1 MIIGVIGGV
10 GAGKSSV
17 LDVLTQ
23 ECQFT
28 AYRTDDIAKSF
39 YVHGHPVFE
48 ALKALLGADI
58 ERTDGSVDLPAFA
71 AKIYGAGNAKT
82 RAAVDHIVHPA
93 VWKYVDEQVRAAR
106 KSGADIA
113 VETALPTAHFVEI
126 CDEVWFVYTE
136 ESVRIARLMDTRG
149 YSKEKARAMIH
160 AQRPDDDYAAMA
172 DFVIDNS
179 GSREETETMIRKHLH
194 KG

>member
-23 ECQFT
+23 EYQFT

-58 ERTDGSVDLPAFA
+58 ERDDGSVDLPAFA

-82 RAAVDHIVHPA
+82 RVAVDHIVHPA
-93 VWKYVDEQVRAAR
+93 VWKYVDAQVRAAR
-106 KSGADIA
+106 KSGADIV
-113 VETALPTAHFVEI
+113 VETALPTAHFVEL

-136 ESVRIARLMDTRG
+136 ESVRIARLMETRG
-149 YSKEKARAMIH
+149 YSEEKARAMIH
-160 AQRPDDDYAAMA
+160 AQIADDDYAAMA
-172 DFVIDNS
+172 DVVIDNS
-179 GSREETETMIRKHLH
+179 GSREETEGCIRTHFDK
-194 KG
+194 

>member
-23 ECQFT
+23 EYQFT

-58 ERTDGSVDLPAFA
+58 ERADGSVDLPAFA

-82 RAAVDHIVHPA
+82 RAEVDHIVHPA
-93 VWKYVDEQVRAAR
+93 VWKYVEERVRAAR
-106 KSGADIA
+106 KSGADIV
-113 VETALPTAHFVEI
+113 VETALPTAHFVEL

-136 ESVRIARLMDTRG
+136 ESVRIARLMETRG
-149 YSKEKARAMIH
+149 YSEEKARAMIH
-160 AQRPDDDYAAMA
+160 AQIPDDEYAAMA
-172 DFVIDNS
+172 DFVVDNS
-179 GSREETETMIRKHLH
+179 KTREETQAVIRSQLLE
-194 KG
+194 G

>member
-23 ECQFT
+23 EYQFT

-58 ERTDGSVDLPAFA
+58 ERADGSVEVVQFRNGLPLQPNALRLGSPSF
-71 AKIYGAGNAKT
+71 GA
-82 RAAVDHIVHPA
+82 R
-93 VWKYVDEQVRAAR
+93 RR
-106 KSGADIA
+106 LGA
-113 VETALPTAHFVEI
+113 TCPRSALP
-126 CDEVWFVYTE
+126 
-136 ESVRIARLMDTRG
+136 
-149 YSKEKARAMIH
+149 
-160 AQRPDDDYAAMA
+160 
-172 DFVIDNS
+172 
-179 GSREETETMIRKHLH
+179 
-194 KG
+194 

>member
-23 ECQFT
+23 EYQFT

-39 YVHGHPVFE
+39 YVHGHLVFE

-58 ERTDGSVDLPAFA
+58 ERADGSVDLPAFA

-82 RAAVDHIVHPA
+82 RAEVDHIVHPA
-93 VWKYVDEQVRAAR
+93 VWKYVEERVRAAR
-106 KSGADIA
+106 KSGADIV
-113 VETALPTAHFVEI
+113 VETALPTAHFVEL

-136 ESVRIARLMDTRG
+136 ESVRIARLMETRG
-149 YSKEKARAMIH
+149 YSEEKARAMIH
-160 AQRPDDDYAAMA
+160 AQIPDDEYAAMA
-172 DFVIDNS
+172 DFVVDNS
-179 GSREETETMIRKHLH
+179 KTREETQAVIRSHLLE
-194 KG
+194 G

>member
-23 ECQFT
+23 KYQFT

-48 ALKALLGADI
+48 VLKALLGADI
-58 ERTDGSVDLPAFA
+58 EKADGGVDLPVFA
-71 AKIYGAGNAKT
+71 SKIYGAGKT
-82 RAAVDHIVHPA
+82 KLRARVDHIVHPA
-93 VWKYVDEQVRAAR
+93 VWKYVDEEVRTAR
-106 KSGADIA
+106 KRGADIV

-126 CDEVWFVYTE
+126 CNEVWFVYTE
-136 ESVRIARLMDTRG
+136 EAVRIARLMETRG
-149 YSKEKARAMIH
+149 YSEEKARAMIH
-160 AQRPDDDYAAMA
+160 AQIADDDYAAMS

-179 GSREETETMIRKHLH
+179 GSREETEEYIRTHFGK
-194 KG
+194 

>member
-1 MIIGVIGGV
+1 MVIGVIGGV

-23 ECQFT
+23 EYQFAT
-28 AYRTDDIAKSF
+28 YRTDDIAKSF

-48 ALKALLGADI
+48 ALKELLGADI
-58 ERTDGSVDLPAFA
+58 ERADGSVDLPAFA
-71 AKIYGAGNAKT
+71 AKIYGTGNAKT

-93 VWKYVDEQVRAAR
+93 VWKYVDAQVRAAR
-106 KSGADIA
+106 KSGADIV
-113 VETALPTAHFVEI
+113 VETALPTAHFVEL

-136 ESVRIARLMDTRG
+136 EAVRIARLMETRG

-160 AQRPDDDYAAMA
+160 AQIPDDDYASMA
-172 DFVIDNS
+172 DVVIDNS
-179 GSREETETMIRKHLH
+179 GSREETEGRIRAVL
-194 KG
+194 

>member
-1 MIIGVIGGV
+1 M
-10 GAGKSSV
+10 

-23 ECQFT
+23 EYQFT

-48 ALKALLGADI
+48 ALKELLGADI
-58 ERTDGSVDLPAFA
+58 ERADGSVDLPAFA

-106 KSGADIA
+106 KSGADIV
-113 VETALPTAHFVEI
+113 VETALPTAHFVEL

-136 ESVRIARLMDTRG
+136 EAVRIARLMETRG
-149 YSKEKARAMIH
+149 YSEEKARAMIH
-160 AQRPDDDYAAMA
+160 AQIPDDEYAAMA

-179 GSREETETMIRKHLH
+179 GSREETEGRIRAVL
-194 KG
+194 

>member
-23 ECQFT
+23 EYQFT

-58 ERTDGSVDLPAFA
+58 ERADGSVDLPAFA

-82 RAAVDHIVHPA
+82 RAEVDHIVHPA
-93 VWKYVDEQVRAAR
+93 VWKYVEERVRAAR
-106 KSGADIA
+106 KSGADIV
-113 VETALPTAHFVEI
+113 VETALPTAHFVEL

-136 ESVRIARLMDTRG
+136 ESVRIARLMETRG
-149 YSKEKARAMIH
+149 YSEEKARAMIH
-160 AQRPDDDYAAMA
+160 VQIPDDEYAAMA
-172 DFVIDNS
+172 DFVVDNS
-179 GSREETETMIRKHLH
+179 KTREETQAVIRSHLLE
-194 KG
+194 G

>member
-23 ECQFT
+23 EYNFT

-58 ERTDGSVDLPAFA
+58 EKPDRSVDLPVFA
-71 AKIYGAGNAKT
+71 SKIYGAGKQKL
-82 RAAVDHIVHPA
+82 RAQVDSIVHPA
-93 VWKYVDEQVRAAR
+93 VWRYVDERVREAR
-106 KSGADIA
+106 KSGADIV
-113 VETALPTAHFVEI
+113 VETALPTAHFAEL

-136 ESVRIARLMDTRG
+136 EAVRIARLMETRG
-149 YSKEKARAMIH
+149 YSEEKARAMIH
-160 AQRPDDDYAAMA
+160 AQIEDDEYASMA
-172 DFVIDNS
+172 DFVLDNS
-179 GSREETETMIRKHLH
+179 GSREETEAAIRGHFQ
-194 KG
+194 

>member
-23 ECQFT
+23 EYNFT

-48 ALKALLGADI
+48 ALKSLLGADI
-58 ERTDGSVDLPAFA
+58 EQPDRSVDLPVFA
-71 AKIYGAGNAKT
+71 SRIYGAGKQKL
-82 RAAVDHIVHPA
+82 RAQVDSIVHPA
-93 VWKYVDEQVRAAR
+93 VWRYVDERVREAR
-106 KSGADIA
+106 KSGTDIV
-113 VETALPTAHFVEI
+113 VETALPTMHFVEI

-136 ESVRIARLMDTRG
+136 GSVRVQRLMETRG
-149 YSKEKARAMIH
+149 YTEEKARAMIH
-160 AQRPDDDYAAMA
+160 AQIEDDEYASMA
-172 DFVIDNS
+172 DFVLDNS
-179 GSREETETMIRKHLH
+179 GSRVETEAAIRGHFH

>member
-1 MIIGVIGGV
+1 MVIGVIGGV

-23 ECQFT
+23 DYQFT

-58 ERTDGSVDLPAFA
+58 ERVDGSVDLPVF
-71 AKIYGAGNAKT
+71 
-82 RAAVDHIVHPA
+82 V
-93 VWKYVDEQVRAAR
+93 
-106 KSGADIA
+106 
-113 VETALPTAHFVEI
+113 VETALPTAHFVEL

-136 ESVRIARLMDTRG
+136 EAVRIARLMETRG
-149 YSKEKARAMIH
+149 YSEEKARAMIH
-160 AQRPDDDYAAMA
+160 AQIPDDEYASMA
-172 DFVIDNS
+172 DFTIDNS
-179 GSREETETMIRKHLH
+179 GDREETKDAIREHLH
-194 KG
+194 KE

>member
-1 MIIGVIGGV
+1 MVIGVIGGV

-23 ECQFT
+23 EYQFT

-58 ERTDGSVDLPAFA
+58 ERADGSVDLPVFA
-71 AKIYGAGNAKT
+71 SRIYGVGKQKL
-82 RAAVDHIVHPA
+82 RSQVDSIVHPA
-93 VWKYVDEQVRAAR
+93 VWKYVDAQVRAAR
-106 KSGADIA
+106 KSGADIV
-113 VETALPTAHFVEI
+113 VETALPIAHFVEL

-136 ESVRIARLMDTRG
+136 EAVRIARLMETRG
-149 YSKEKARAMIH
+149 YSEEKARAMIH
-160 AQRPDDDYAAMA
+160 AQIADDDYAAMA

-179 GSREETETMIRKHLH
+179 GSREETETTIREHLH
-194 KG
+194 EG

>member
-23 ECQFT
+23 EYQFT

-58 ERTDGSVDLPAFA
+58 ERADGSVDLPAFA

-82 RAAVDHIVHPA
+82 RAEVDHIVHPA
-93 VWKYVDEQVRAAR
+93 VWKYVEERVRAAR
-106 KSGADIA
+106 KSGADIV
-113 VETALPTAHFVEI
+113 VETALPTAHFVEL

-136 ESVRIARLMDTRG
+136 ESVRIARLMETRG
-149 YSKEKARAMIH
+149 YSEEKARAMIH
-160 AQRPDDDYAAMA
+160 AQIPDDEYAAMA
-172 DFVIDNS
+172 DFVVDNS
-179 GSREETETMIRKHLH
+179 KTREETQAVIRSHLLE
-194 KG
+194 G